1 MTVFTHCQLST
12 KKRSEMVSAHFLRAS
27 QASKITRR
35 LQRGMVMSGITFDT
49 IDARDKRLETRV
61 SVAELAVIDG
71 YAASFGFRTRGRY
84 LRQVALNPETG
95 GQAMQPV
102 TAALAELATALYQI
116 SKALE

>member
-1 MTVFTHCQLST
+1 
-12 KKRSEMVSAHFLRAS
+12 
-27 QASKITRR
+27 
-35 LQRGMVMSGITFDT
+35 MVMSGITFDT

-102 TAALAELATALYQI
+102 TAALAEVATALYQL
-116 SKALE
+116 SDALKDCSGWPERDRTVETLNRADRLFAQIPELLRERP